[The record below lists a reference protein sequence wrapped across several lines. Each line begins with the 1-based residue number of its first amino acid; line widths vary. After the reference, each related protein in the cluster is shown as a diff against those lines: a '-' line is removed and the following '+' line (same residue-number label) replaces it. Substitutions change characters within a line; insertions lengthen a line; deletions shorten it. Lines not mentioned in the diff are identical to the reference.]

1 MKRIRSKLVPALLV
15 VALIPVLPSYYMANG
30 LVNHILALGFNETV
44 EQAIDGAIWM
54 SAKLH
59 QQREAETVDIAKRLA
74 HSDPVA
80 RAPAGNTHGQVAA
93 DQVSSDSTLVDLASY
108 RLELYDT
115 EARLVASHAYVADGA
130 AAAESDPLS
139 ADLSRGVTITVD
151 DTQFGD
157 LEGEVISGLLAAL
170 VDFDEDLDPRFYR
183 DSLAVLATRQ
193 ETQLL
198 FNEDDPRLITV
209 LAPVPEA
216 TLGFIVLTRLLP
228 PEHGRTMWQLGGLQ
242 ELFQAIDEHQSQIQ
256 TAMRV
261 VFWLFYV
268 FAAFIALVIGDL
280 LSRRL
285 TRPLLALVDGTQ
297 KVAAGDLDYR
307 LDVASKDEIG
317 ELMVSFNKMITQI
330 KVTQRLATERCRL
343 RMIVRQ

>member
-1 MKRIRSKLVPALLV
+1 
-15 VALIPVLPSYYMANG
+15 
-30 LVNHILALGFNETV
+30 
-44 EQAIDGAIWM
+44 
-54 SAKLH
+54 
-59 QQREAETVDIAKRLA
+59 
-74 HSDPVA
+74 
-80 RAPAGNTHGQVAA
+80 
-93 DQVSSDSTLVDLASY
+93 
-108 RLELYDT
+108 
-115 EARLVASHAYVADGA
+115 
-130 AAAESDPLS
+130 
-139 ADLSRGVTITVD
+139 
-151 DTQFGD
+151 
-157 LEGEVISGLLAAL
+157 
-170 VDFDEDLDPRFYR
+170 
-183 DSLAVLATRQ
+183 
-193 ETQLL
+193 
-198 FNEDDPRLITV
+198 
-209 LAPVPEA
+209 
-216 TLGFIVLTRLLP
+216 
-228 PEHGRTMWQLGGLQ
+228 MWQLGGLQ